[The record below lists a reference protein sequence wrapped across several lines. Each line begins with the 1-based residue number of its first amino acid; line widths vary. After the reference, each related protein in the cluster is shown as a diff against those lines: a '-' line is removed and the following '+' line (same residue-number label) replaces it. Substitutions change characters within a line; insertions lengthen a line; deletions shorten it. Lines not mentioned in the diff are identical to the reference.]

1 MKSSSNTSPAIIENN
16 YVLTQAQLQQILQLM
31 HAVNGISSI
40 NKILSKM
47 STALQEIVPCIKSI
61 VWLYDIE
68 KKVLWSFDGKNKFN
82 TDIEKCIA
90 GQALKEDRTIHI
102 ANPST
107 GELFNDYTDKIPG
120 AATGHLL
127 CVPFSFEENSTYGVI
142 QLMNTL
148 VHPIT
153 PSVINLIKEWSR
165 LAAGIFSK
173 SAAQDEFKKS
183 FDTFVDTLS
192 HALDTRDFITSGH
205 SRRVTLYAVEVAK
218 QMGLSKMDIEVL
230 RYAGLLHD
238 IGKIG
243 VPELILLK
251 DKRPSEDEFQIIKR
265 HAGLTRSILEK
276 IYFPGRL
283 KEIVD
288 MASTHHE
295 KLNGS
300 GYPEGLRGDEIPR
313 GGKILAVCDVFDS
326 LSSRRT
332 YEDRLP
338 IKTVVN
344 ILDDEVSESFEPFI
358 VYHFKNVPLD
368 RIVQIMEYGHSA
380 SIEDSDIEFLQNYT
394 LNDLINADEIKSD
407 EQQKMMNVFNKYYSR
422 QYRG

>member
-1 MKSSSNTSPAIIENN
+1 LKNSNSTPGVIDND
-16 YVLTQAQLQQILQLM
+16 YVLNQAQLQQILKLM
-31 HAVNGISSI
+31 HAVNGISSVTKLI
-40 NKILSKM
+40 TTM
-47 STALQEIVPCIKSI
+47 EEALQEIVPCIKSI
-61 VWLYDIE
+61 VWIYDNN
-68 KKVLWSFDGKNKFN
+68 KKLLWSFDGKKKIFAD
-82 TDIEKCIA
+82 TDKCVA
-90 GQALKEDRTIHI
+90 GKAFKEQNIVHI
-102 ANPST
+102 TNPSSD
-107 GELFNDYTDKIPG
+107 ELFNDYTDKIPG

-127 CVPFSFEENSTYGVI
+127 CVPFSFKENDLYGVI

-148 VHPIT
+148 VHPFT
-153 PSVINLIKEWSR
+153 RAVINLTKEWSR
-165 LAAGIFSK
+165 LTAGVFSK
-173 SAAQDEFKKS
+173 SVNQNEFKKA
-183 FDTFVDTLS
+183 FDSFVDTIS

-218 QMGLSKMDIEVL
+218 QMGLSRMDIEIL

-251 DKRPSEDEFQIIKR
+251 DKRPTEDEFQIIKR

-276 IYFPGRL
+276 IHFPGNM
-283 KEIVD
+283 KKIVE
-288 MASTHHE
+288 MAATHHE
-295 KLNGS
+295 RLNGT
-300 GYPEGLRGDEIPR
+300 GYPDGLKGDEIPR

-344 ILDDEVSESFEPFI
+344 VLDDEVSEAFEPFI

-368 RIVQIMEYGHSA
+368 RVVQIMEYGHTA
-380 SIEDSDIEFLQNYT
+380 NFEDTDIEYLANFT
-394 LNDLINADEIKSD
+394 LNDLINADQIKTD
-407 EQQKMMNVFNKYYSR
+407 EQQKMLNVFSKYYSR

>member
-1 MKSSSNTSPAIIENN
+1 
-16 YVLTQAQLQQILQLM
+16 M
-31 HAVNGISSI
+31 HSVNGISSVNTLI
-40 NKILSKM
+40 TRMQN
-47 STALQEIVPCIKSI
+47 ALQEIVPCVKSI
-61 VWLYDIE
+61 VWLYDTS
-68 KKVLWSFDGKNKFN
+68 KNVLWSVNNAKRYNA
-82 TDIEKCIA
+82 DINKCIA
-90 GQALKEDRTIHI
+90 GKAYTEQNIVHI
-102 ANPST
+102 TNPSND
-107 GELFNDYTDKIPG
+107 ELFHDYTDKIPG
-120 AATGHLL
+120 AATGHML
-127 CVPFSFEENSTYGVI
+127 CVPFSFSETDSSGVI

-148 VHPIT
+148 VHPFT
-153 PSVINLIKEWSR
+153 PAVINLAKEWSQ
-165 LAAGIFSK
+165 LAAGMFAK
-173 SAAQDEFKKS
+173 SVNQDEFKKA
-183 FDTFVDTLS
+183 FDSFVDTIS

-251 DKRPSEDEFQIIKR
+251 DHRPTEDEFQIIKR
-265 HAGLTRSILEK
+265 HAGMTRSILGK
-276 IYFPGRL
+276 IHFPEEL
-283 KEIVD
+283 KKIVD
-288 MASTHHE
+288 MAATHHE

-300 GYPEGLRGDEIPR
+300 GYPEGLKGDEIPR

-344 ILDDEVSESFEPFI
+344 VLDDEVSEAFEPFI

-380 SIEDSDIEFLQNYT
+380 SFDDADIEYLKNFT
-394 LNDLINADEIKSD
+394 LNDLINTDHIKTD
-407 EQQKMMNVFNKYYSR
+407 EQQKMLTIFNKYYSR